1 MFTSV
6 IQEEVSG
13 CGIASVANIL
23 GKSYVEMKAIA
34 NGMGIGAE
42 DERLWS
48 DTRYVR
54 RMLSRFGV
62 ETSDKELPFESWDS
76 LPDCALLA
84 IKHYREGGRD
94 FWHWVVFRRQDGRVA
109 VLDSAAY
116 LPKNVR
122 TDFESMQPAWFI
134 AVRPIQGRS

>member
-34 NGMGIGAE
+34 NGMGIEAE

-62 ETSDKELPFESWDS
+62 ETSDNELPFESWDS

-84 IKHYREGGRD
+84 IKHHREGGRD

-122 TDFESMQPAWFI
+122 TDFESMQPTWFI